1 MPASSTEP
9 KSGAVAAPKLPPNAE
24 AHKEEE
30 RLGAKLRRKGDIMHA
45 LRSGS
50 TLVLTPEGLYRM
62 LNLDSSRNPVSKRR
76 AASIV
81 AAGLVKLTKTG
92 SDGKHY
98 IVDPQAEKKSQRH
111 AEATEPESK

>member
-1 MPASSTEP
+1 MQ
-9 KSGAVAAPKLPPNAE
+9 
-24 AHKEEE
+24 
-30 RLGAKLRRKGDIMHA
+30 A

-81 AAGLVKLTKTG
+81 AAGLVKVTKTG
-92 SDGKHY
+92 SDGKYY
-98 IVDPQAEKKSQRH
+98 IFDPDAEKKAQRQ
-111 AEATEPESK
+111 AEAKDPESK